1 MTEPQP
7 EHTPED
13 DRLMRETLLECGR
26 YQPDREP
33 YGFMRKPTTKP
44 TTLAQHVS
52 PLTGRTPS

>member
-1 MTEPQP
+1 MTEPKP
-7 EHTPED
+7 VEPGPED

-33 YGFMRKPTTKP
+33 YGFMRKPTIQ
-44 TTLAQHVS
+44 AQHVS